1 VTAVD
6 LETATITYVKDET
19 EATAQGQIVIGT
31 DGAGSVVRRSL
42 MAKTTKLLFNYSQ
55 DFLRHGYKELSI
67 HPDAD
72 GSWKIHK
79 EALHIW
85 PRGEFM
91 IIALPNLD
99 GSFTLTMFHPYEGE
113 AGFNTLNTP
122 EKVKAFFEKYYPS
135 LIPYIP
141 HYIEEYFENPVGTLG
156 TIKCYP
162 WSAHGK
168 TLIMGDA
175 AHAIVP
181 FYGQGMNASLEDVR
195 VFDIA
200 IDNFYEMRDHV
211 DDEDFKR
218 KRKIEMQL
226 EQEFP
231 KYYSKYS
238 LVTFRSDLTYRHA
251 MVQGRAQ
258 DEELLKMVMQEG
270 HEDLTLEDYYDGVN
284 LRIKI
289 SLSQNKKQILSH
301 LCIIKKIIQ
310 MKNSTLLRIIRT
322 LGFIVCPAL
331 LFVSCDDTSLYEDVD
346 IAIEQCQADSLVTVE
361 AIVIGQVDY
370 YRSSTRRQLPVETED
385 GLILF
390 DDYESHQFFYN
401 GQEQYTFD
409 QGPCFQYTAD
419 GDEIIVRNGSKF
431 YRYSPSGQVLTTIYE
446 SDNFVMDFSL
456 TPGHGLC
463 ILEGEAYFP
472 DGHQDK
478 WLRYFDFDTQ
488 SVETIFH
495 YDDIIR
501 YSPDRLRAIGSY
513 IEDGV
518 VYANLH
524 THHPDPEV
532 DCNSSMFHRINVTE
546 KRIEHQV
553 GSVNTTIHV
562 SDNFDNSSM
571 FTADLHQLAEWKI
584 VDLTFDDLSEINSYS
599 GPESGNYTSSKSRVL
614 NQYQAALSGPLNE
627 KQSE

>member
-1 VTAVD
+1 
-6 LETATITYVKDET
+6 
-19 EATAQGQIVIGT
+19 
-31 DGAGSVVRRSL
+31 
-42 MAKTTKLLFNYSQ
+42 
-55 DFLRHGYKELSI
+55 
-67 HPDAD
+67 
-72 GSWKIHK
+72 
-79 EALHIW
+79 
-85 PRGEFM
+85 
-91 IIALPNLD
+91 
-99 GSFTLTMFHPYEGE
+99 
-113 AGFNTLNTP
+113 
-122 EKVKAFFEKYYPS
+122 
-135 LIPYIP
+135 
-141 HYIEEYFENPVGTLG
+141 
-156 TIKCYP
+156 
-162 WSAHGK
+162 
-168 TLIMGDA
+168 
-175 AHAIVP
+175 
-181 FYGQGMNASLEDVR
+181 
-195 VFDIA
+195 
-200 IDNFYEMRDHV
+200 
-211 DDEDFKR
+211 
-218 KRKIEMQL
+218 
-226 EQEFP
+226 
-231 KYYSKYS
+231 
-238 LVTFRSDLTYRHA
+238 
-251 MVQGRAQ
+251 
-258 DEELLKMVMQEG
+258 
-270 HEDLTLEDYYDGVN
+270 
-284 LRIKI
+284 
-289 SLSQNKKQILSH
+289 
-301 LCIIKKIIQ
+301 

-627 KQSE
+627 NKQLSLTNWRTGEVIFDGQVDRNGTPMFQHEVHPRVDGSVVYHNQNSKIATVYNQEGCIAFELEAEQTIDCIFHAGQHYIVGGLHNDDVVVWDLSSPSIDEK